1 MTNQSVI
8 TGADP
13 AGREKI
19 LDVAGGILED
29 ISVIMNRIQRLVT
42 TLTESPQGPE
52 METETENPDD
62 SENV

>member
-13 AGREKI
+13 ADREKI

-29 ISVIMNRIQRLVT
+29 ISVT

-52 METETENPDD
+52 TETETENPDA